1 MAAGYGAHLI
11 AGVVCL
17 ALAVF
22 DPRAAGQLVLQ
33 NSNRLLVVYAETI
46 EWNRDDRLLRLNPP
60 VCELSPLGWIS
71 WGFGC

>member
-22 DPRAAGQLVLQ
+22 APRAAGQLVLQ
-33 NSNRLLVVYAETI
+33 NSNRLLSLFMRKLLGGIETI
-46 EWNRDDRLLRLNPP
+46 A
-60 VCELSPLGWIS
+60 C
-71 WGFGC
+71 FG